1 MNLDDY
7 IYDLYLDCEFL
18 CHLINSTSSKEDQN
32 YFFELLKYKQNK
44 ISAVLSPANHPHFRS
59 LPNNYNTQTTLSN
72 QYTEEELSVFNGTN
86 GYPAYVAVDGI
97 IYDVT
102 SSPNWINGSHHGFMA
117 GKNLTKEFY
126 SCHTSK
132 STLSPYNKVGILVKN
147 K

>member
-1 MNLDDY
+1 MDFNDY

-18 CHLINSTSSKEDQN
+18 CHLINSTSSKEEQN

-44 ISAVLSPANHPHFRS
+44 ISTALSPSDRSYFRT
-59 LPNNYNTQTTLSN
+59 LPNDYNNQTMLSA

-102 SSPNWINGSHHGFMA
+102 SSPNWVKGSHKGVMA

-132 STLSPYNKVGILVKN
+132 SLLTPYKKVGILVRN